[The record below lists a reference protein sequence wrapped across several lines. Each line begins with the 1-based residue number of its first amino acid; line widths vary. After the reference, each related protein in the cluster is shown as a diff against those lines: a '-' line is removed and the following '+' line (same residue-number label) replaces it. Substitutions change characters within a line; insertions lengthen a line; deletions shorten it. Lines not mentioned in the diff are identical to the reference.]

1 MKTKGRIF
9 LDTAAGTPL
18 DEAVVAAM
26 RPLVGRDFGNPSSL
40 HAEGERS
47 RAALAAARQA
57 AADFLSAWPSE
68 IVFTA
73 GGTEANNLALAAGGD
88 GEVITS
94 AIEHPSVL
102 APAAARR
109 LIIAPV
115 LPTGQLDLV
124 KFAALLNPNT
134 RLVSIMIANNEI
146 GSLQPIAEIGRI
158 IRRHRRRLGTPYP
171 YFHTDA
177 CQAARFLPLNVRSLG
192 VDLLTLNAG
201 KIYGPKGVGLLFVRA
216 GVNLPP
222 LALGGGQE
230 EGRRAGTENL
240 PGIAG
245 LAAALQLAARR
256 RDREARRLSA
266 LRDWFWLELQKRV
279 PAANLNGS
287 LTNRL
292 PNNLNISFPGVLAEQ
307 VVLELDAQG
316 FAVSTGS
323 ACAIPKHD
331 DSYVILALGYDR
343 ARALSAIRL
352 SFGRETTRRD
362 LTKLLKILPPII
374 NRLTTANHV
383 YAADLVL

>member
-1 MKTKGRIF
+1 MKAKERIY

-18 DEAVVAAM
+18 DPTVAAAM
-26 RPLVGRDFGNPSSL
+26 RPLTGCDFGNPSSL

-47 RAALAAARQA
+47 RAALAAARTA
-57 AADFLSAWPSE
+57 VADFLSARPGE
-68 IVFTA
+68 IIFTA
-73 GGTEANNLALAAGGD
+73 GGTEANNLALAAAGD
-88 GEVITS
+88 GEVIAS

-102 APAAARR
+102 APAATKR

-115 LPTGQLDLV
+115 LPTGQVDLA

-134 RLVSIMIANNEI
+134 RLVSIMTANNEI
-146 GSLQPIAEIGRI
+146 GSFQPIAEVAKI
-158 IRRHRRRLGTPYP
+158 IRRHRRRFNTPYP

-177 CQAARFLPLNVRSLG
+177 CQAGRFLPLNVQSLG

-201 KIYGPKGVGLLFVRA
+201 KIYGPKGVGLLFVRT
-216 GVNLPP
+216 GVNLRP

-240 PGIAG
+240 PGIVG
-245 LAAALQLAARR
+245 FAAALQLATRR
-256 RDREARRLSA
+256 RKREARQLSA
-266 LRDWFWLELQKRV
+266 LRDWFWSELKRRV
-279 PAANLNGS
+279 PSVSLNGD
-287 LTNRL
+287 LANRL

-323 ACAIPKHD
+323 ACAISKHD

-343 ARALSAIRL
+343 KRALGAIRL
-352 SFGRETTRRD
+352 SFGRDTTRRD
-362 LTKLLKILPPII
+362 LTKLLKILPSII

-383 YAADLVL
+383 YAADLIL